1 MAGSAGRLTAN
12 RGRSTFEPVIRRL
25 LLIAVVGSLVAAAP
39 AAAKELRWVEVCGPS
54 DCERTPG
61 RQLAGEV
68 LIFPPWVMSGAP
80 DDPPARAG
88 RWLRV
93 RVAVDGSRR
102 RLRSVVMPKL
112 GYAGGDQGGG
122 YGYVWERLG
131 RDARA
136 TYRRLGRGVE
146 RYPAATAPGL
156 TSPPAFT
163 ATTGAAEVASGI
175 NRAAA
180 RGR

>member
-1 MAGSAGRLTAN
+1 M
-12 RGRSTFEPVIRRL
+12 RRL

-39 AAAKELRWVEVCGPS
+39 AAAKGLRWVEVCGPA
-54 DCERTPG
+54 DCNRTPA
-61 RQLAGEV
+61 REITPP
-68 LIFPPWVMSGAP
+68 LIFPPHVMSGAP
-80 DDPPARAG
+80 DDPPARAA

-102 RLRSVVMPKL
+102 PLRSTVMPRI

-122 YGYVWERLG
+122 YGFVWERLD

-136 TYRRLGRGVE
+136 NWRRLGRGVE

-156 TSPPAFT
+156 TPPVSVE
-163 ATTGAAEVASGI
+163 ATVGAADVAAGI
-175 NRAAA
+175 SRADSKLPVT
-180 RGR
+180 

>member
-1 MAGSAGRLTAN
+1 M
-12 RGRSTFEPVIRRL
+12 
-25 LLIAVVGSLVAAAP
+25 LIVVVGSLVAAAP
-39 AAAKELRWVEVCGPS
+39 AAAKGLRWVEVCGPS
-54 DCERTPG
+54 DCQRTPG
-61 RQLAGEV
+61 SQIDGEV

-88 RWLRV
+88 RWLQV
-93 RVAVDGSRR
+93 RVAPARSKRIM
-102 RLRSVVMPKL
+102 RSVVMPGS

-146 RYPAATAPGL
+146 RYPAATAPDIAA
-156 TSPPAFT
+156 TSF
-163 ATTGAAEVASGI
+163 
-175 NRAAA
+175 AAA
-180 RGR
+180 TGSVVRPVALTVVATVDRIVTVLPG